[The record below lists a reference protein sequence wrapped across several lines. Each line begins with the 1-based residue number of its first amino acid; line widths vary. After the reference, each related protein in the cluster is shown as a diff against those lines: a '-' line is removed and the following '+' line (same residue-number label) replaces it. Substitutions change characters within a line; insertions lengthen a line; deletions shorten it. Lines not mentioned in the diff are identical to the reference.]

1 MKSVK
6 LIIEGHEHVLG
17 KANNEPC
24 KNCQLRLEDFSD
36 EDFSEE
42 EVDVV
47 CTLCAHLGEKWRVI
61 DISYLSKPATLNYT
75 CGSMGEEI
83 EQ

>member
-24 KNCQLRLEDFSD
+24 KNCQLRLEDFSQK
-36 EDFSEE
+36 

-61 DISYLSKPATLNYT
+61 DISYLSEPATLNYP